1 MVERENE
8 NQNAWQ
14 ASLSKLSIWQ
24 NGPSSTAMF
33 CSTKHW
39 SNAHVC
45 RLFCLSSP
53 CTTCSISNWGFCLF
67 WASTKSLK
75 QSCEKSSQRYLRTL
89 LSRIKNHVSILAI
102 ISNNEF
108 ELNVC
113 RFSSQVRIIV
123 AKRLIVQSSPRPLSY
138 PFPHS
143 LPTNSNLSQCKVYSK
158 FYLICKKKTS
168 GEIDLWNS
176 AFLPLWL
183 LNFFF
188 SRWIVWS
195 R

>member
-1 MVERENE
+1 MVHPAQRCSVHPTLVKWSCLPPVLSEQPLHHLLHLQLRVLFVLGL
-8 NQNAWQ
+8 NQKPQ
-14 ASLSKLSIWQ
+14 AELWK
-24 NGPSSTAMF
+24 
-33 CSTKHW
+33 
-39 SNAHVC
+39 V
-45 RLFCLSSP
+45 
-53 CTTCSISNWGFCLF
+53 
-67 WASTKSLK
+67 
-75 QSCEKSSQRYLRTL
+75 KSSQRNMRTL
-89 LSRIKNHVSILAI
+89 LSRMKNLVSLLAI

>member
-14 ASLSKLSIWQ
+14 SSLSKLSIWQ
-24 NGPSSTAMF
+24 NGPSSTVMF
-33 CSTKHW
+33 CSTKQCSCLPPVLSEQPLH
-39 SNAHVC
+39 HLLHLQLRV
-45 RLFCLSSP
+45 LFVLGLNQKP
-53 CTTCSISNWGFCLF
+53 QAELWKF
-67 WASTKSLK
+67 
-75 QSCEKSSQRYLRTL
+75 KSSQRNMRTL
-89 LSRIKNHVSILAI
+89 LSSINNLVSLLAI